1 MKITKIKELLEKGVY
16 TNQEIAEMVDCT
28 DRYVRKV
35 KAKLP
40 FALHC
45 EERGI
50 DIDNVDFYWD
60 KTKEYSIKVKE
71 SQEVDIE
78 LLHKNIEEALK
89 DVVYTPIFKRE
100 TNRPLVLHIADLHFG
115 AYVDSLVKT
124 KPYSIDILAKLLS
137 QTKDIVN
144 SYKSKE
150 VTINIVGDLI
160 ESFTGLNHINSWK
173 GLQKGMIG
181 ANVVKLCVQVLHEYL
196 LKDIINLKSIKIV
209 AGNHDRLTSNKAED
223 TDGGVADLI
232 AWGLQM
238 LGYNVEFHPY
248 VISFEVDNVNYVSH
262 HGDKSFS
269 KKKTKEIIWDYGKQ
283 GLYNVSISGHLHSFG
298 VRDDSVDHRAIV
310 CPSLFTGNAYS
321 EHLGFTSNSGILIT
335 QNNGLGLPNQFNYTL

>member
-1 MKITKIKELLEKGVY
+1 MKITKIKELLEKDMY
-16 TNQEIAEMVDCT
+16 TNQEIAEIVDCT

-35 KAKLP
+35 KAQLP

-45 EERGI
+45 ESRGI
-50 DIDNVDFYWD
+50 DVDSVDFYWD

-71 SQEVDIE
+71 SEYVDKE
-78 LLHKNIEEALK
+78 LLQKNIKEALSK
-89 DVVYTPIFKRE
+89 ISYQHIFNNE
-100 TNRPLVLHIADLHFG
+100 ANRPLVAHIADLHFG

-137 QTKDIVN
+137 NTKDVIN
-144 SYKSKE
+144 SHKSKE

-181 ANVVKLCVQVLHEYL
+181 ANVVKLCVQVLHQYL
-196 LKDIINLKSIKIV
+196 LSGIENLKCIKIV

-232 AWGLQM
+232 AWGLSM
-238 LGYNVEFHPY
+238 LGYEVDFHPY

-283 GLYNVSISGHLHSFG
+283 GLYNVSVSGHLHSFG
-298 VRDDSVDHRAIV
+298 VKDDSVDSRAIV

-321 EHLGFTSNSGILIT
+321 EHLGYTSNSGFMIT
-335 QNNGLGLPNQFNYTL
+335 QNNGLGTINQFNYSI